1 MVCVAALA
9 TLFGT
14 GESTNLTYT
23 TACTGQHQYVR
34 TGSLVTLDAR
44 CGDFT
49 TVANDDHY
57 MHYRWR
63 VASSPEDSSVAFSS
77 QNLLAGF
84 VADVAGEYE
93 VELFTDV
100 VTYADD
106 AKTTLQVTATTG
118 NARPM
123 AEAGAYQEVAIGDT
137 VQLQGIGTDADDD
150 SLAYRWSFQPTSE
163 SSTLSGATSASS
175 SFVADNSGD
184 YTLDLVVNDGIV
196 DSLVDSVLIRSR
208 DTNMSLPVAVA
219 GSDMFV
225 PVGGVVDLDA
235 GDSYSAF
242 GRPLSYKWRMLYRP
256 EDSSATLSDET
267 AAQPSFTADVAG
279 AYLVRL
285 IVNDGINDSTRSLD
299 GIYQDRLVVV
309 AGNNQP
315 PIADGGPD
323 HSINTGAVATMDG
336 SASFDPEGAALN
348 YQWALIYQPDGST
361 ASLSSLDTPST
372 DLTTD
377 RDGNYLVR
385 LVVNDGVD
393 DSAPD
398 IVSVSASSV
407 TGGTSLALLTALP
420 YVPAAA
426 ELPTWIQIDTDASDT
441 IRVTSPDV
449 VTVPNFAMALEVTIS
464 YAEPTKAIFNN
475 DPAWTV
481 IAPSSLTIS
490 DAATPTFIL
499 QRNAD
504 GMYYKIVLDFTCLP
518 LSYNVQ
524 VDALQ
529 AWRCGMNPADCP

>member
-1 MVCVAALA
+1 
-9 TLFGT
+9 
-14 GESTNLTYT
+14 
-23 TACTGQHQYVR
+23 
-34 TGSLVTLDAR
+34 
-44 CGDFT
+44 
-49 TVANDDHY
+49 
-57 MHYRWR
+57 
-63 VASSPEDSSVAFSS
+63 
-77 QNLLAGF
+77 
-84 VADVAGEYE
+84 
-93 VELFTDV
+93 
-100 VTYADD
+100 
-106 AKTTLQVTATTG
+106 
-118 NARPM
+118 
-123 AEAGAYQEVAIGDT
+123 
-137 VQLQGIGTDADDD
+137 
-150 SLAYRWSFQPTSE
+150 
-163 SSTLSGATSASS
+163 
-175 SFVADNSGD
+175 
-184 YTLDLVVNDGIV
+184 
-196 DSLVDSVLIRSR
+196 
-208 DTNMSLPVAVA
+208 
-219 GSDMFV
+219 
-225 PVGGVVDLDA
+225 
-235 GDSYSAF
+235 
-242 GRPLSYKWRMLYRP
+242 MLYRP

-336 SASFDPEGAALN
+336 SASFDPEGATLN

-372 DLTTD
+372 QLTPD

-385 LVVNDGVD
+385 LVVNDGLD
-393 DSAPD
+393 DSVPD

-449 VTVPNFAMALEVTIS
+449 VTVPNFATALEVTIS